1 MAEIHR
7 LVNTVDPIFHGY
19 TQIENPETGN
29 MIDYPIMAA
38 PDFFLLDGR
47 YNLEEDYIYITRA
60 EIVLDYLTFLCLPVR
75 KRKKFL
81 LIAENYYKQMKKKMS
96 T

>member
-29 MIDYPIMAA
+29 MMDYPIMAA
-38 PDFFLLDGR
+38 PDFF
-47 YNLEEDYIYITRA
+47 
-60 EIVLDYLTFLCLPVR
+60 YLTGD
-75 KRKKFL
+75 
-81 LIAENYYKQMKKKMS
+81 II
-96 T
+96 